1 MEAVYTRLSTF
12 VCLLVLTLAAVSAPA
27 KGTGNDDG
35 DPATVFPVPA
45 KVFVEDVFERSEG
58 IAFNGEGRL
67 FVSGNRALNE
77 ISPDGSVRK
86 VVDLH
91 SNLGLAPIGERDILY
106 ADFGPTN
113 IFRHG
118 ENDDGIVWRITPEGE
133 KRVLAKGIAD
143 PNFILLRKD
152 GSFLVS
158 DDGVDNI
165 YLVATDGR
173 VRLFTDRV
181 KHPNGMVFSL
191 DGRSLFVAQIFQQ
204 IHPIV
209 PDNRVWRF
217 DLDESGEP
225 IGDPVVV
232 ATPGEGGHDGLAMD
246 ERGRI
251 YVAENG
257 PGRIWRI
264 DPKTGDSMLIAEK
277 VPGAASI
284 AFGQE
289 EFDRHSVYVTST
301 RSGTVWKIAV
311 GVAGAPVQR

>member
-1 MEAVYTRLSTF
+1 MEIAPVRLF
-12 VCLLVLTLAAVSAPA
+12 VSVSLFGLTIAPLLAPA
-27 KGTGNDDG
+27 NENG
-35 DPATVFPVPA
+35 DTATDFPALA
-45 KVFVEDVFERSEG
+45 EIFVEDAFERSEG

-67 FVSGNRALNE
+67 FMSGNRALHE
-77 ISPDGSVRK
+77 ISPGGSVRK
-86 VVDLH
+86 VVELY

-113 IFRHG
+113 IFRDG
-118 ENDDGIVWRITPEGE
+118 ENDDGIIWRITPEGE

-152 GSFLVS
+152 ASFLVS
-158 DDGVDNI
+158 DDGVDDI
-165 YLVATDGR
+165 YLVGTDGR

-191 DGRSLFVAQIFQQ
+191 DGRSLFVAQIFKQ

-209 PDNRVWRF
+209 PDNRIWRF
-217 DLDESGEP
+217 DLDESGNP

-232 ATPGEGGHDGLAMD
+232 AAPGKGGHDGLAMD
-246 ERGRI
+246 EQGRV

-257 PGRIWRI
+257 NGRIWRI
-264 DPKTGDSMLIAEK
+264 DPATGATVLIAEN

-284 AFGQE
+284 EVDG
-289 EFDRHSVYVTST
+289 V
-301 RSGTVWKIAV
+301 VWTILTWD
-311 GVAGAPVQR
+311 